1 VAPVTSRPASR
12 SREPVVELD
21 SVSKRYG
28 AAGPEAVDDL
38 SLTVLDDEILCLLGP
53 SGCGKTTLLRL
64 IAGFERPDSGTV
76 TVAGSV
82 VASQR
87 VWVQPERRR
96 IGFVFQDFALFP
108 HLSVLDNVA
117 FGLGKLPRESRRRTA
132 AEVLD
137 LVGLTVFQSRFPHQ
151 LSGGQQQRVA
161 LARALATEPHL
172 LLLDEPFSNLDAALR
187 GATRDEVRTILK
199 RTGTTAIMVTHD
211 QQEALSFADR
221 VAVMRDG
228 RLEQLGNPVEVY
240 LHPHT
245 AFVAGF
251 LGRTNL
257 LRGTATGMVATT
269 ALGPVPLAQSATG
282 RVVLSLRP
290 EHLAFGT
297 TGVTVGQ
304 GGAHVAAPG
313 VGARVKVLRR
323 EFKGHDVTYECLVL
337 SEHGSTGLAQAADLR
352 LLINASPDFTG
363 GVGDVLTVVVTGSAV
378 VLRHGATA
386 ASGSAAVAAE
396 AHPGAPA

>member
-1 VAPVTSRPASR
+1 MSAASR
-12 SREPVVELD
+12 SRGRDSVVELD
-21 SVSKRYG
+21 SVSKRFG
-28 AAGPEAVDDL
+28 AAGPIAVDDL

-64 IAGFERPDSGTV
+64 IAGFERPEAGTV
-76 TVAGSV
+76 TVAGAV

-108 HLSVLDNVA
+108 HLTVLDNVA
-117 FGLGKLPRESRRRTA
+117 FGLGRLSREARRRTA

-137 LVGLTVFQSRFPHQ
+137 LVGLTVFRSRFPHQ

-228 RLEQLGNPVEVY
+228 KLEQVGDPVDVY

-257 LRGTATGMVATT
+257 LRGTAQGMVATT
-269 ALGPVPLAQSATG
+269 ALGQVPLATSATG

-290 EHLAFGT
+290 EHLTFASAT
-297 TGVTVGQ
+297 DQ
-304 GGAHVAAPG
+304 PAQPDAPAAKSAA
-313 VGARVKVLRR
+313 GARVKVLRR
-323 EFKGHDVTYECLVL
+323 EFKGHDVTYECLL
-337 SEHGSTGLAQAADLR
+337 LAEPGSTDLAQAGELR
-352 LLINASPDFTG
+352 LLVNASPDFG
-363 GVGDVLTVVVTGSAV
+363 AAVGDVSSVVVTGAAV
-378 VLRHGATA
+378 VLKHTATP
-386 ASGSAAVAAE
+386 ASGE
-396 AHPGAPA
+396 RGRQHQPA

>member
-1 VAPVTSRPASR
+1 MSAASR
-12 SREPVVELD
+12 SRGRESVVELD
-21 SVSKRYG
+21 SVSKRFG
-28 AAGPEAVDDL
+28 AAGPIAVDDL

-64 IAGFERPDSGTV
+64 IAGFERPEAGTV
-76 TVAGSV
+76 TVAGAV

-108 HLSVLDNVA
+108 HLTVLDNVA
-117 FGLGKLPRESRRRTA
+117 FGLGRLSREARRRTA

-137 LVGLTVFQSRFPHQ
+137 LVGLTVFRSRFPHQ

-228 RLEQLGNPVEVY
+228 KLEQVGDPVDVY

-257 LRGTATGMVATT
+257 LRGTAQGMVATT
-269 ALGPVPLAQSATG
+269 ALGQVPLATSATG

-290 EHLAFGT
+290 EHLTFASAT
-297 TGVTVGQ
+297 DQ
-304 GGAHVAAPG
+304 AAQPDAPDAESAA
-313 VGARVKVLRR
+313 GARVKVLRR
-323 EFKGHDVTYECLVL
+323 EFKGHDVTYECMLL
-337 SEHGSTGLAQAADLR
+337 AEPGSTALAQAGELR
-352 LLINASPDFTG
+352 LLVNASPDFG
-363 GVGDVLTVVVTGSAV
+363 AAVGDVSSVVVTGAAV
-378 VLRHGATA
+378 VLKHTATP
-386 ASGSAAVAAE
+386 ASGE
-396 AHPGAPA
+396 RGRQHQPA

>member
-1 VAPVTSRPASR
+1 MARLTRAQRPR
-12 SREPVVELD
+12 GTGPVVEVA

-28 AAGPEAVDDL
+28 AAGPLAVDDL

-64 IAGFERPDSGTV
+64 IAGFERPDAGSI
-76 TVAGSV
+76 TVAGTR

-108 HLSVLDNVA
+108 HLNVLDNVA
-117 FGLGKLPRESRRRTA
+117 FGLGALPRASRRKVA

-187 GATRDEVRTILK
+187 GATRDEVRAILK
-199 RTGTTAIMVTHD
+199 RTSTTAVMVTHD

-221 VAVMRDG
+221 IAVMRDG
-228 RLEQLGNPVEVY
+228 RLEQIGDPVAVY
-240 LHPHT
+240 HRPHT

-257 LRGTATGMVATT
+257 LRGTATGTTATT
-269 ALGPVPLAQSATG
+269 ALGQVPLDRSATG

-290 EHLAFGT
+290 EHLAFAQTMEAAGT
-297 TGVTVGQ
+297 IV
-304 GGAHVAAPG
+304 
-313 VGARVKVLRR
+313 
-323 EFKGHDVTYECLVL
+323 
-337 SEHGSTGLAQAADLR
+337 
-352 LLINASPDFTG
+352 SP
-363 GVGDVLTVVVTGSAV
+363 A
-378 VLRHGATA
+378 
-386 ASGSAAVAAE
+386 
-396 AHPGAPA
+396 